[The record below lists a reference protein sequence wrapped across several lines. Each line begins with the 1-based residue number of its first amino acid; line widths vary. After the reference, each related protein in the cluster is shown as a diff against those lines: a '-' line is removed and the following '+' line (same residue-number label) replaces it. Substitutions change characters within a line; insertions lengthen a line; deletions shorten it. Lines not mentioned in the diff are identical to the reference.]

1 MIDMERENLQVQ
13 AEQTEKKLHILQCAR
28 QQILCQ
34 KKKGNW
40 DLLREKIAVARQ
52 QGADLEP
59 ERKAL
64 GLTLKNIFEERIQD
78 NRQQRKTCLKIYRKR
93 EKKHRMRRI
102 ESKNWKRRSAT
113 ALEKKENW
121 KAGLNPIP
129 VWKTS
134 IMPSIRKN

>member
-1 MIDMERENLQVQ
+1 MC
-13 AEQTEKKLHILQCAR
+13 QTADSVSEEKGEL
-28 QQILCQ
+28 
-34 KKKGNW
+34 

-78 NRQQRKTCLKIYRKR
+78 NRQQQENLSENIQKKGKEAQDEANRVEELEEKIRDCFG
-93 EKKHRMRRI
+93 KKGKL
-102 ESKNWKRRSAT
+102 ESR
-113 ALEKKENW
+113 
-121 KAGLNPIP
+121 LNPIP